1 MFKLRN
7 YQNKGVEACKEV
19 LLSKVTTKQVVVAPT
34 GAGKSIYIAYAANA
48 VDYPLIILQPS
59 KELLKQNY
67 SKFTQIGGKASI
79 YSVSTKEFQRKG
91 VAYTIIDGK
100 EIPCQ
105 EIGHITYATIGSI
118 MKDLEKFKNLK
129 VRGIIIDECHLNTQ
143 KGSQI
148 KAFIKAVKIKNVL
161 GLTATPV
168 YLSNSMEGASLKIIT
183 RVRNKLFSDIRHVTQ
198 IQELVKNKYWSPL
211 VYRVFDEDGAVLKP
225 NSNGSDFTEQSQKEF
240 YELNNIDKK
249 VKVIVEKLRIQ
260 GKRKSILIFVPTIAS
275 AEALSLKIKNSK
287 VVHSKMSMS
296 DRQKVIEDFRNLKI
310 DVVINVNI
318 LSVGFDHQQLDT
330 IITTRPTMSIGIYYQ
345 QCIDKETE
353 ILTKR
358 GFLKYNELTK
368 EDITYGYDINTGEI
382 KDNKIKSII
391 NRLQYDFEN
400 IINYKNNRIDFR
412 VSSEH
417 DMIFKSR
424 KTKNYK
430 KSKSIEML
438 KHKSSMHV
446 PVSGFE
452 KSNGIPLKNSEL
464 TLLGWLLSDGNIHKK
479 NKVLTISQ
487 SSSSPYIKEIEKC
500 IKECGFEI
508 KFNIIKRKNKKY
520 SDGINYRIPYKS
532 TKSKKGWD
540 YLEKWFNKNISED
553 LNDITREQLK
563 IVMTSIIKGD
573 GGNKNIKDW
582 NVKTHMIY
590 MGNNEIYSNNLQ
602 SLLVR
607 RGFYCKLTYYTEVNN
622 NKDFGKIG
630 RISKLIKLSYSD
642 IQKCTVTGNNEK
654 DGVILN
660 KKSYKRSRLQVEK
673 NKNNELWCVDTE
685 MGTIITR
692 RKGKVMIMGNCGR
705 GVRIHPTKA
714 SCAILDFSGNFQRF
728 GKVEELNFEH
738 IEGYGWGMF
747 KGDILLSDYPMMGI
761 NRPTKKSLAL
771 FRGKS
776 GFIKFDFGKYKG
788 KTIDEVGREDKG
800 YLVWMYDKF
809 TFRGEK
815 GRVLKEDIK
824 NYLKL

>member
-1 MFKLRN
+1 MFVLRD
-7 YQNKGVEACKEV
+7 YQDEGSNAGLAVMNAPKRKAI
-19 LLSKVTTKQVVVAPT
+19 VVAPT

-148 KAFIKAVKIKNVL
+148 KSFIKAVKIKNVL

-318 LSVGFDHQQLDT
+318 LSVGFDHPQLDT
-330 IITTRPTMSIGIYYQ
+330 IITTRPTMSMGIYYQ
-345 QCIDKETE
+345 QI
-353 ILTKR
+353 
-358 GFLKYNELTK
+358 
-368 EDITYGYDINTGEI
+368 
-382 KDNKIKSII
+382 
-391 NRLQYDFEN
+391 
-400 IINYKNNRIDFR
+400 
-412 VSSEH
+412 
-417 DMIFKSR
+417 
-424 KTKNYK
+424 
-430 KSKSIEML
+430 
-438 KHKSSMHV
+438 
-446 PVSGFE
+446 
-452 KSNGIPLKNSEL
+452 
-464 TLLGWLLSDGNIHKK
+464 
-479 NKVLTISQ
+479 
-487 SSSSPYIKEIEKC
+487 
-500 IKECGFEI
+500 
-508 KFNIIKRKNKKY
+508 
-520 SDGINYRIPYKS
+520 
-532 TKSKKGWD
+532 
-540 YLEKWFNKNISED
+540 
-553 LNDITREQLK
+553 
-563 IVMTSIIKGD
+563 
-573 GGNKNIKDW
+573 
-582 NVKTHMIY
+582 
-590 MGNNEIYSNNLQ
+590 
-602 SLLVR
+602 
-607 RGFYCKLTYYTEVNN
+607 
-622 NKDFGKIG
+622 
-630 RISKLIKLSYSD
+630 
-642 IQKCTVTGNNEK
+642 
-654 DGVILN
+654 
-660 KKSYKRSRLQVEK
+660 
-673 NKNNELWCVDTE
+673 
-685 MGTIITR
+685 
-692 RKGKVMIMGNCGR
+692 GR
-705 GVRIHPTKA
+705 GVRIHDDKK
-714 SCAILDFSGNFQRF
+714 SCAVLDFSGNFQRF
-728 GKVEELNFEH
+728 GKVEELNFERL
-738 IEGYGWGMF
+738 EGYGWGMF
-747 KGDILLSDYPMMGI
+747 KGDILLSDYPIQGE
-761 NRPTKKSLAL
+761 NRPTKKTLGL
-771 FRGKS
+771 VRGAS
-776 GFIKFDFGKYKG
+776 GFVKFTFGKYKDLTVDQVG
-788 KTIDEVGREDKG
+788 KQDKG
-800 YLVWMYDKF
+800 YLIWMYDKF
-809 TFRGEK
+809 TFKGEM
-815 GRVLKEDIK
+815 GRILKEDIK